1 MHREERKERRQEQK
15 FEHEE
20 LQLEKAEDKA
30 LWVIAHELKEIA
42 FWLKKLV
49 SSEEVPAP
57 TAIQIYQTGE
67 TIMAAILPSATG
79 TFGLINTPAGT
90 VIPASA
96 IITWTADNSVDVSA
110 PSPSLASGSSPAGLT
125 VALTS
130 AASPVATSF
139 NLSVTVAFTDP
150 VSGVAQNLAAT
161 LNVTLGSG
169 GGGTPVAGP
178 TSVAI
183 TQLS

>member
-1 MHREERKERRQEQK
+1 MSRNKEKREELTLEERAV
-15 FEHEE
+15 HA
-20 LQLEKAEDKA
+20 LERLSHSVES
-30 LWVIAHELKEIA
+30 IAHSL
-42 FWLKKLV
+42 LRPSPV
-49 SSEEVPAP
+49 S
-57 TAIQIYQTGE
+57 IQIYQLGAT
-67 TIMAAILPSATG
+67 MAAILPSATG

-96 IITWTADNSVDVSA
+96 IITWAADNSVDVSA
-110 PSPSLASGSSPAGLT
+110 PVPSLASGSSPAGLT

-139 NLSVTVAFTDP
+139 NLSVVVAFTDP
-150 VSGVAQNLAAT
+150 VSGVAQSLTAT

-169 GGGTPVAGP
+169 STTPPVAGP